1 VYPCAT
7 SLHAYQPTHFTTNCS
22 QGRTRTEYRSWRI
35 RQPYNVSHPNG
46 YGPWCFSD
54 LGTVPHYVHL
64 TILPHF
70 TSRVDWLPYRKWGF
84 LLFQDF
90 VVWARFE
97 LAAHG
102 FSVHCST
109 YWAITPNVRLRTPL
123 CCKVCSWIDLLTSL
137 TLLFLSQGN
146 NTLLWL
152 KDSNLR
158 RGATQFGSWDR
169 RYTCITI
176 ISLIMLEYPSRSNLN
191 CLIVVLRGLGRGWWI
206 PVPSWIVDIR
216 WAGKTIIKVVGRRIE
231 LLLPGWKPEVLTDR
245 RTDHI

>member
-1 VYPCAT
+1 MLP
-7 SLHAYQPTHFTTNCS
+7 LH
-22 QGRTRTEYRSWRI
+22 
-35 RQPYNVSHPNG
+35 
-46 YGPWCFSD
+46 
-54 LGTVPHYVHL
+54 HL
-64 TILPHF
+64 TILPP
-70 TSRVDWLPYRKWGF
+70 SPVDWTGCHIGSGGF

-90 VVWARFE
+90 VVRARIE
-97 LAAHG
+97 LAARR
-102 FSVHCST
+102 FSVYCST

-176 ISLIMLEYPSRSNLN
+176 ISLIMMEYPSRSNLK
-191 CLIVVLRGLGRGWWI
+191 CFFSFTRSSAQGDEFQFHSEESTFVEW
-206 PVPSWIVDIR
+206 
-216 WAGKTIIKVVGRRIE
+216 GKPLSMVVGTGIE
-231 LLLPGWKPEVLTDR
+231 PVFLGWKPNILTDR
-245 RTDHI
+245 WTDQLCSPCRTRTYDPLDVNQML